1 MYISQTDVI
10 RNFKIYNYLRLIMT
24 NTYAHLY
31 FCTLLHYAVHDI
43 MCWINTS
50 LWDFEINTNAP

>member
-10 RNFKIYNYLRLIMT
+10 RYFKIYNYLRLIMT
-24 NTYAHLY
+24 NIYAHLH

-43 MCWINTS
+43 TV
-50 LWDFEINTNAP
+50 A